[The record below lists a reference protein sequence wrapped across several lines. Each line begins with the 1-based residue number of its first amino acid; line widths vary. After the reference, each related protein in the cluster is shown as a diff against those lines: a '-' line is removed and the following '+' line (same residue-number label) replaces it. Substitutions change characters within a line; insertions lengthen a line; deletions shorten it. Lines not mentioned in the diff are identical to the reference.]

1 MGGHIPVVNRGLGSV
16 GSMSEHP
23 MTERLAQLAELKEQA
38 LHAGSERSVER
49 QHSKGK
55 MLARERL
62 DYLLDEGSFHEL
74 DMLARHRAHESG
86 IEERPYTDGVVTGWG
101 TIDGRK
107 VFVFSQD
114 FTVFGGAL
122 GEVFAEKIHKVMD
135 LALSVGAPLIGL
147 NDGAGARI
155 QEGVVSLASYGGI
168 FHRNVL
174 ASGVTPQ
181 ISVILGPCAGGAV
194 YSPAMTDFIFMVDE
208 TSHMFITGPDVV
220 KTVTGEEVTLE
231 ELGGAKSHA
240 SKSGVATFVSPDEKS
255 CLDDVKYL
263 FSFLPSNNLE
273 TAPTMPTGDD
283 PQRSCPELVD
293 IMPASPNIPYDMKK
307 VIASVVDDGDFFE
320 YFPRWAG
327 SIVCGF
333 ARLNGESVGI
343 VGNQPMV
350 LAGVLDIESAEK
362 GARFVRT
369 CDAFNIPLVTF
380 VDVPGFLPGVD
391 QEYGGIIRHGAKLL
405 YAFCEATVPRIQVIT
420 RKAYGGAYVVMN
432 SKSIG
437 ADLAFAWPSAELAVM
452 GPNGAVEILY
462 RREIQGAADPEKRRA
477 ELIDDYTERFAN
489 PYIAAERGFIDDVI
503 DPADTRM
510 KIIAGLEMLK
520 SKREELPHRKHGNI
534 PL

>member
-1 MGGHIPVVNRGLGSV
+1 
-16 GSMSEHP
+16 MSEHP

-273 TAPTMPTGDD
+273 TAPTMPTADD
-283 PQRSCPELVD
+283 PQRSCPELID
-293 IMPASPNIPYDMKK
+293 IMPASPNIPYDMNARNGCLAERVEQLGAVADDAAVFLIDAGKETRNVDEGDK
-307 VIASVVDDGDFFE
+307 WNIERIAGAHKTCCLFCRFNVEHTSKHHRLIADDADGFTIETSETAHDGPRPPREVLEEVAIVDD
-320 YFPRWAG
+320 
-327 SIVCGF
+327 
-333 ARLNGESVGI
+333 
-343 VGNQPMV
+343 
-350 LAGVLDIESAEK
+350 
-362 GARFVRT
+362 
-369 CDAFNIPLVTF
+369 
-380 VDVPGFLPGVD
+380 
-391 QEYGGIIRHGAKLL
+391 
-405 YAFCEATVPRIQVIT
+405 
-420 RKAYGGAYVVMN
+420 
-432 SKSIG
+432 
-437 ADLAFAWPSAELAVM
+437 
-452 GPNGAVEILY
+452 
-462 RREIQGAADPEKRRA
+462 
-477 ELIDDYTERFAN
+477 
-489 PYIAAERGFIDDVI
+489 
-503 DPADTRM
+503 
-510 KIIAGLEMLK
+510 
-520 SKREELPHRKHGNI
+520 
-534 PL
+534 